1 MVQGLL
7 VMKMEAMIIQQQ
19 MVDIH
24 ILLIKCFILM
34 EYGVLQVDQV
44 VAPANNLYEFYTKLR
59 KIYPQVRNPWG
70 YFFPLP
76 LNYQNNSFFHKV
88 S

>member
-59 KIYPQVRNPWG
+59 KIYPRGTQSLG
-70 YFFPLP
+70 IFFPPSIKLSKYF
-76 LNYQNNSFFHKV
+76 LFS
-88 S
+88 

>member
-59 KIYPQVRNPWG
+59 KKYPRGHTNHGV
-70 YFFPLP
+70 FFNIKRKIKIPP
-76 LNYQNNSFFHKV
+76 
-88 S
+88 